1 MKIRMIYITA
11 ADREEAR
18 RIAETLVSERLAAG
32 VNILDGVNSLYRWKG
47 EIRDEREAVL
57 IAKTTE
63 ALVPDLVERVKALH
77 SYECPCIV
85 SLPVAAG
92 NPAFLE
98 WVAAET
104 T

>member
-32 VNILDGVNSLYRWKG
+32 VNILAGVNSLYRWKG